1 MSFET
6 SSSSISFH
14 SRLFTIS
21 NSTNTGLEFANE
33 VAFRLKN
40 MPFLWLGSPVSL
52 VLILGLVEICLV
64 QILETEKKKNG
75 AKDILLLNDGTYDK
89 RKMHCSYRHELCSK
103 SCLSQKC
110 VKNHTVK
117 YRKTNSYQGNIA

>member
-1 MSFET
+1 M
-6 SSSSISFH
+6 
-14 SRLFTIS
+14 
-21 NSTNTGLEFANE
+21 
-33 VAFRLKN
+33 
-40 MPFLWLGSPVSL
+40 SL

-103 SCLSQKC
+103 SCLSSVAYDGSTLSLPK
-110 VKNHTVK
+110 VREK
-117 YRKTNSYQGNIA
+117 IIP